1 MHEIYRTPYFMARYT
16 VSMLLSQRI
25 ISFNVNYCIFLH
37 ISILL
42 IYPFLAGVFNHYG
55 NAIRIGIAAFSLAAF
70 VLNHA
75 YSSVLISF
83 ATTPIFRP
91 LIESVYDIPKNPR
104 VRVTVDKDMGTDVFL
119 RVL

>member
-1 MHEIYRTPYFMARYT
+1 MIHRGA
-16 VSMLLSQRI
+16 
-25 ISFNVNYCIFLH
+25 
-37 ISILL
+37 
-42 IYPFLAGVFNHYG
+42 
-55 NAIRIGIAAFSLAAF
+55 AIRIGLAAFCLAAF
-70 VLNHA
+70 VLNKA